1 MIQTGKPLCGPL
13 CVGSSFAPG
22 KVGMVHSQK
31 YDYYKFPG
39 GGVEAGESRHQAL
52 IREVLEES
60 GMCVIP
66 DTIAE
71 YGLVHR
77 IQKGEKEAVF
87 IQDNYY
93 YLCEV
98 DPGILPQRLDDY
110 EAEERFTLEFVAPIL
125 AITTNRNKDHGP
137 KRSNHAGT

>member
-1 MIQTGKPLCGPL
+1 
-13 CVGSSFAPG
+13 
-22 KVGMVHSQK
+22 
-31 YDYYKFPG
+31 
-39 GGVEAGESRHQAL
+39 
-52 IREVLEES
+52 
-60 GMCVIP
+60 MCVIP

-137 KRSNHAGT
+137 KDPIMLEREALVLELLIQEGYLSADT

>member
-1 MIQTGKPLCGPL
+1 
-13 CVGSSFAPG
+13 
-22 KVGMVHSQK
+22 MVHSQK

-77 IQKGEKEAVF
+77 IQKRVKKEAVF

-110 EAEERFTLEFVAPIL
+110 EAEERFTLEFVAPYWQSQRIV
-125 AITTNRNKDHGP
+125 IKTMVRKIQSCWNVRPWCWNC
-137 KRSNHAGT
+137 